1 MFIELGFS
9 QITDCFR
16 NRICEVCAE
25 LVFIGGSKAPQICGK
40 VDHTSTQEILSF
52 VLAVL
57 TKIWGDIPS
66 IHLCDMEEALPKVYF

>member
-25 LVFIGGSKAPQICGK
+25 LFFIGGSKAPRICGK
-40 VDHTSTQEILSF
+40 VDHTSSQEILSF
-52 VLAVL
+52 VLVL

-66 IHLCDMEEALPKVYF
+66 IHLCDVEEAFTKAYF

>member
-40 VDHTSTQEILSF
+40 VDNTSTQEILSF

-57 TKIWGDIPS
+57 
-66 IHLCDMEEALPKVYF
+66 